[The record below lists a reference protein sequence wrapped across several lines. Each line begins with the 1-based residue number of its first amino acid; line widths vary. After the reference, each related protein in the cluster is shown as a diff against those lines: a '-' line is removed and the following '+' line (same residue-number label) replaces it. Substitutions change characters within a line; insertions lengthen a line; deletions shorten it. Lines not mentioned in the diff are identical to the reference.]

1 MDTQKY
7 KKDSLFSSVFPQAEP
22 SPAPAPAA
30 APQPHRPTVSE
41 DQVSALNKK
50 IELLE
55 RNIVGELQKKLA
67 ERAEPPP
74 PPPAPPSPATPALIA
89 KITEMDQRFR
99 EFQDKFLLGA
109 AQMKN
114 IEESKISARRE
125 IEELLKVVREQQKYS
140 ELDRQMHDQ
149 LQKAWSR
156 VEEMEQRLIEAYSAA
171 SKRPAEP
178 APHPAPPPAPAVSAD
193 EIAAAVMKAVDKRL
207 DERLRPLEELLRKVH
222 SKAERA
228 PEDARALAFKLE
240 EQRAVIDSGVGA
252 LLAET
257 KQLAIGAF
265 AGKERLEDALAEM
278 KAELKSQVKEEA
290 DRSGALFLRHS
301 DAAAL
306 ESRERL
312 DAMARMLVSH
322 IDSLVAAQA
331 AASLK
336 ITELAAGLKETADS
350 QRRAAA
356 ESAEGVE
363 RSLRKDL
370 ASLAEQIRAENAG
383 QLERLKE
390 VFHLSASGQAALS
403 EAAGAVAALEPR
415 FAKLLKAVGAVMADL
430 RAVNLE
436 GMLGVS
442 GAVLRRNLETLPALC
457 EEIRGGAALIA
468 GKRVEIEAGVKRLR
482 SDGGEK

>member
-1 MDTQKY
+1 MDTHKI
-7 KKDSLFSSVFPQAEP
+7 KKDSLFSSVFPQSEP
-22 SPAPAPAA
+22 VPAPAPAA
-30 APQPHRPTVSE
+30 TPQPHRPTVSE

-55 RNIVGELQKKLA
+55 RNIVGELQKKLS
-67 ERAEPPP
+67 ERAEV
-74 PPPAPPSPATPALIA
+74 PPAPPSPATPALIA

-228 PEDARALAFKLE
+228 PEDARALA
-240 EQRAVIDSGVGA
+240 
-252 LLAET
+252 
-257 KQLAIGAF
+257 
-265 AGKERLEDALAEM
+265 
-278 KAELKSQVKEEA
+278 
-290 DRSGALFLRHS
+290 
-301 DAAAL
+301 
-306 ESRERL
+306 
-312 DAMARMLVSH
+312 
-322 IDSLVAAQA
+322 
-331 AASLK
+331 
-336 ITELAAGLKETADS
+336 
-350 QRRAAA
+350 
-356 ESAEGVE
+356 
-363 RSLRKDL
+363 
-370 ASLAEQIRAENAG
+370 
-383 QLERLKE
+383 
-390 VFHLSASGQAALS
+390 
-403 EAAGAVAALEPR
+403 
-415 FAKLLKAVGAVMADL
+415 
-430 RAVNLE
+430 
-436 GMLGVS
+436 
-442 GAVLRRNLETLPALC
+442 
-457 EEIRGGAALIA
+457 
-468 GKRVEIEAGVKRLR
+468 
-482 SDGGEK
+482 

>member
-7 KKDSLFSSVFPQAEP
+7 KKDSLFSSVFPQSEP

-41 DQVSALNKK
+41 EQAAALNKR

-55 RNIVGELQKKLA
+55 RNIVEELQKKLS
-67 ERAEPPP
+67 ERAEVPPP
-74 PPPAPPSPATPALIA
+74 PPSPATPALIA

-109 AQMKN
+109 AQMN
-114 IEESKISARRE
+114 SIEESKISARRE

-178 APHPAPPPAPAVSAD
+178 AAPPAPPPAPAVSPE
-193 EIAAAVMKAVDKRL
+193 EIAVAVMKAVDKRL

-222 SKAERA
+222 SKAERE
-228 PEDARALAFKLE
+228 PEDARGLALKLE
-240 EQRAVIDSGVGA
+240 EQRAVIDSGVCA

-257 KQLAIGAF
+257 KQLAIGTI
-265 AGKERLEDALAEM
+265 AGKECLGDALAEM

-306 ESRERL
+306 EARERFDGL
-312 DAMARMLVSH
+312 TRVLVSH

-331 AASLK
+331 AAALK
-336 ITELAAGLKETADS
+336 ITELGAGLKETADS

-363 RSLRKDL
+363 RSLRKEMDYL
-370 ASLAEQIRAENAG
+370 AAQVRAENAG
-383 QLERLKE
+383 QLEKLKE
-390 VFHLSASGQAALS
+390 VFDLSASGQAALS
-403 EAAGAVAALEPR
+403 GAAGAVAAVEPR
-415 FAKLLKAVGAVMADL
+415 LARLLKVVCAVMAEL
-430 RAVNLE
+430 QAVNLE

-468 GKRVEIEAGVKRLR
+468 GKRVEIEAGVKRLG
-482 SDGGEK
+482 SDSGKE